1 MNGYVGTAVVVG
13 IGVALYVHAKRNEV
27 EFDRINHDYLAN
39 AKRIRELQEQLA
51 SLQAEVAALRQQRE
65 STG

>member
-13 IGVALYVHAKRNEV
+13 LGVALYVHAKRNAV
-27 EFDRINHDYLAN
+27 EFDRINHDYLRN

-51 SLQAEVAALRQQRE
+51 SLRAEVDALRQQRE
-65 STG
+65 SAG